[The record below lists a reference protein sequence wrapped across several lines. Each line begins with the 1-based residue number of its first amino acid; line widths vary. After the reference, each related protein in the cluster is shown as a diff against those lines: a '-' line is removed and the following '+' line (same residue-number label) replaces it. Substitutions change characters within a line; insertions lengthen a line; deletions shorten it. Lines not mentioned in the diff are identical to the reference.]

1 MSGIRKLVRKVVDA
15 VNVLC
20 GNRRDD
26 SMVKLIFNWTEN
38 YDRWEHEI
46 HSDFLSA
53 EDTAQPTYSENLS
66 VFFTTHHEGHNL
78 VVRLLLLRAL

>member
-26 SMVKLIFNWTEN
+26 SMVKLIFNWTES

-46 HSDFLSA
+46 HCGR
-53 EDTAQPTYSENLS
+53 YSPANIFRES
-66 VFFTTHHEGHNL
+66 QCVFYYPS
-78 VVRLLLLRAL
+78 